1 MAIVQESFDI
11 PTDIM
16 EKITTGEY
24 KRVGGVVRYAVGS
37 RKGQIVKHLKPINK
51 SIAKQSKSLGVKA
64 RQYVENN
71 KKAFILLGASTGI
84 ALAGSGIYYKV
95 KNHEPRVI
103 VDFRLSLRSYLDAIR
118 KGKLNLDEINNL
130 MDSLETMKTHKNY
143 EQFNF
148 RLSSGDLSILVN
160 LIYEYTAKLAQ
171 DNSVE
176 IKSEALS
183 TMHSSDNAIIY
194 LKQYLEAQK
203 HIFEKAE

>member
-16 EKITTGEY
+16 KKITTGEY

-160 LIYEYTAKLAQ
+160 LIHEYTAKLAQ

>member
-103 VDFRLSLRSYLDAIR
+103 VDFRLSLRRYLDAIR
-118 KGKLNLDEINNL
+118 KGNLNLDEINNL

-160 LIYEYTAKLAQ
+160 LIHEYTAKLAQ

-183 TMHSSDNAIIY
+183 TMHSSDNAIID

>member
-84 ALAGSGIYYKV
+84 ALAGSGIYYKI

-103 VDFRLSLRSYLDAIR
+103 VDFRLSLRSYLDAIW
-118 KGKLNLDEINNL
+118 KGNLNLDEINNL

-143 EQFNF
+143 VQFNF

-160 LIYEYTAKLAQ
+160 MIHEYTAKLAQ

>member
-1 MAIVQESFDI
+1 MAIVQEAFDI
-11 PTDIM
+11 PTDIGT
-16 EKITTGEY
+16 KLLTGEY
-24 KRVGGVVRYAVGS
+24 KRVGGVVRHAVGS
-37 RKGQIVKHLKPINK
+37 RKGQIVKHLKPINLPT
-51 SIAKQSKSLGVKA
+51 AKQPQSLGVKA
-64 RQYVENN
+64 LHYVKNN
-71 KKAFILLGASTGI
+71 KKALIVLGAGTGI
-84 ALAGSGIYYKV
+84 ALAGSGVYYKF
-95 KNHEPRVI
+95 KTHEPRVI

-118 KGKLNLDEINNL
+118 KGNLNLDEINNL

-160 LIYEYTAKLAQ
+160 LIHEYTAKLAQ

>member
-160 LIYEYTAKLAQ
+160 LIHEYTAKLAQ

>member
-1 MAIVQESFDI
+1 MAIVQEAFDI
-11 PTDIM
+11 PTDIGT
-16 EKITTGEY
+16 KLLTGEY
-24 KRVGGVVRYAVGS
+24 KRVGGVVRHAVGS
-37 RKGQIVKHLKPINK
+37 RKGQIVKHLKPINLPT
-51 SIAKQSKSLGVKA
+51 AKQSKSLGVKA

-103 VDFRLSLRSYLDAIR
+103 VDFRLSLRSYLDAVR

-143 EQFNF
+143 EKFDF
-148 RLSSGDLSILVN
+148 RLSAEDLSILVN
-160 LIYEYTAKLAQ
+160 RIYEYTAKLAQ

-176 IKSEALS
+176 IKSEKLS

>member
-16 EKITTGEY
+16 EKIKTGEY
-24 KRVGGVVRYAVGS
+24 KRVGGVVRYADGS
-37 RKGQIVKHLKPINK
+37 RKGQIVKHLEPINK

-118 KGKLNLDEINNL
+118 KGNLNLDEINNL

-160 LIYEYTAKLAQ
+160 LIHEYTAKLAQ

>member
-24 KRVGGVVRYAVGS
+24 KRVGGVVRYAVGP
-37 RKGQIVKHLKPINK
+37 RKGRIVKHLKPINK
-51 SIAKQSKSLGVKA
+51 SIAKQSKSLGMKA
-64 RQYVENN
+64 QQYVENN
-71 KKAFILLGASTGI
+71 KKALILLGASTGI
-84 ALAGSGIYYKV
+84 ALAGSGIYYKI

-103 VDFRLSLRSYLDAIR
+103 VDFRLSLRSYLDAVR
-118 KGKLNLDEINNL
+118 KGNLNLDEINNL

-160 LIYEYTAKLAQ
+160 LIHEYTAKLAQ